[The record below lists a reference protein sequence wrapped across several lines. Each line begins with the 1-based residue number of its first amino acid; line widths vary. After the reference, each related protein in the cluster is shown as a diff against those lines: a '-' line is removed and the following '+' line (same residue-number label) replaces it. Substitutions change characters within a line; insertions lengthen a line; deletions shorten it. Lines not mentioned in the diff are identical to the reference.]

1 LHNRINLWLNEP
13 MPTPTKLAELAECIA
28 RLSQTAG
35 RHPAW
40 MPGLT
45 LSRTSRTTEPL
56 SDVSRPVLAMIAQG
70 AKRTTLADQ
79 VYDYRA
85 GQYLIATVDLPL
97 SAQVTEATEAQP
109 FLGLGLPLKQHLI
122 ADLLLETGTVESTT
136 ESTTADYE
144 QATNPAQR
152 APGRRPGRVAGP
164 TAGTTAGS
172 GGSRRV
178 VPPDRVGIVTAD
190 ADDLL
195 VDAVVRL
202 LRLADHPED
211 FAVLAPAAEREIHW
225 RLMNGPHAATVRRIA
240 MPGSWVWFVGQA
252 VRWLAE
258 HFDQPIRIADL
269 AAHVGVSVP
278 TLNRHFRAVT
288 AMSPLQYQKQLRL
301 QRARVELL
309 AAPGDVAAV
318 GYAVGYDSPSQF
330 SREYRRLFGAP
341 PGQDAARLLSAGA
354 TPNDP

>member
-1 LHNRINLWLNEP
+1 
-13 MPTPTKLAELAECIA
+13 MPSATRLAELAECIA

-45 LSRTSRTTEPL
+45 LSRTPRTTEPL
-56 SDVSRPVLAMIAQG
+56 SDVSRPVLAMVAQG

-97 SAQVTEATEAQP
+97 SAQVTEATPAQP

-122 ADLLLETGTVESTT
+122 ADLLLETSA
-136 ESTTADYE
+136 TTAPRGED
-144 QATNPAQR
+144 
-152 APGRRPGRVAGP
+152 
-164 TAGTTAGS
+164 
-172 GGSRRV
+172 
-178 VPPDRVGIVTAD
+178 PDPGIVTAD

-318 GYAVGYDSPSQF
+318 GHAVGYDSPSQF

-354 TPNDP
+354 SPNET

>member
-13 MPTPTKLAELAECIA
+13 MPTSTKLAELAECIA
-28 RLSQTAG
+28 RLSQSAG

-45 LSRTSRTTEPL
+45 LSVTPRTTEPL

-97 SAQVTEATEAQP
+97 SAQVTEATPAQP

-122 ADLLLETGTVESTT
+122 ADLLLETST
-136 ESTTADYE
+136 STAARGED
-144 QATNPAQR
+144 
-152 APGRRPGRVAGP
+152 
-164 TAGTTAGS
+164 
-172 GGSRRV
+172 
-178 VPPDRVGIVTAD
+178 PDPGIVTAD
-190 ADDLL
+190 AGDDL

-202 LRLADHPED
+202 LRLADHPDD

-341 PGQDAARLLSAGA
+341 PGRDAARLLGAGA
-354 TPNDP
+354 SPDA

>member
-1 LHNRINLWLNEP
+1 LHDRINLWLNEP
-13 MPTPTKLAELAECIA
+13 MPTSTKLAELAECIT

-45 LSRTSRTTEPL
+45 LSCTPRTTEPL

-97 SAQVTEATEAQP
+97 SAQVTEATPAKP

-122 ADLLLETGTVESTT
+122 ADLLLETGAT
-136 ESTTADYE
+136 ESTA
-144 QATNPAQR
+144 
-152 APGRRPGRVAGP
+152 
-164 TAGTTAGS
+164 AGS
-172 GGSRRV
+172 GGSRGI
-178 VPPDRVGIVTAD
+178 VPPDEIAIVTAD

-195 VDAVVRL
+195 VDAVVRM

-240 MPGSWVWFVGQA
+240 VPGSWVWFVGQA

-354 TPNDP
+354 NPGA

>member
-1 LHNRINLWLNEP
+1 
-13 MPTPTKLAELAECIA
+13 MPTSTKLAELAECIA

-45 LSRTSRTTEPL
+45 LSCTPRTTEPL

-122 ADLLLETGTVESTT
+122 ADLVLETGTAESAT
-136 ESTTADYE
+136 ESTA
-144 QATNPAQR
+144 
-152 APGRRPGRVAGP
+152 
-164 TAGTTAGS
+164 AGS
-172 GGSRRV
+172 GGSRGV
-178 VPPDRVGIVTAD
+178 VPPDEIAIVTAD

-225 RLMNGPHAATVRRIA
+225 RLMNGPDAATVRRIG
-240 MPGSWVWFVGQA
+240 MPGSRVSLVGQA

-318 GYAVGYDSPSQF
+318 GHAVGYDSPSQF

>member
-1 LHNRINLWLNEP
+1 LHDRINLWLNEP
-13 MPTPTKLAELAECIA
+13 MPTSTRLAELAELAECIT

-40 MPGLT
+40 LPGLT
-45 LSRTSRTTEPL
+45 LSCTPRTTEPL
-56 SDVSRPVLAMIAQG
+56 SDVSRPVLAMVAQG

-85 GQYLIATVDLPL
+85 GQFLIATVDLPL
-97 SAQVTEATEAQP
+97 SAQVTEASPAKP

-122 ADLLLETGTVESTT
+122 ADLLLETGA
-136 ESTTADYE
+136 TTAPRGED
-144 QATNPAQR
+144 
-152 APGRRPGRVAGP
+152 
-164 TAGTTAGS
+164 
-172 GGSRRV
+172 
-178 VPPDRVGIVTAD
+178 PDPGIVIAD

-202 LRLADHPED
+202 LRLAEHPED

-258 HFDQPIRIADL
+258 HYDQPIRIADL

-354 TPNDP
+354 SPDDA

>member
-1 LHNRINLWLNEP
+1 LHDRINLWVNEP
-13 MPTPTKLAELAECIA
+13 MPTSTKLAELAECIT

-35 RHPAW
+35 RHPDW

-45 LSRTSRTTEPL
+45 LSRTHRTTEPL
-56 SDVSRPVLAMIAQG
+56 SDVSRPVLAMVAQG
-70 AKRTTLADQ
+70 AKRTTLADR

-97 SAQVTEATEAQP
+97 SAQVTEATPAQP

-122 ADLLLETGTVESTT
+122 ADLLLETGASTAARG
-136 ESTTADYE
+136 ED
-144 QATNPAQR
+144 PD
-152 APGRRPGRVAGP
+152 PGIIVSDAG
-164 TAGTTAGS
+164 
-172 GGSRRV
+172 
-178 VPPDRVGIVTAD
+178 
-190 ADDLL
+190 DDL

-278 TLNRHFRAVT
+278 TLNRHFRTVT

-301 QRARVELL
+301 QRARAELL

-354 TPNDP
+354 SPNDT